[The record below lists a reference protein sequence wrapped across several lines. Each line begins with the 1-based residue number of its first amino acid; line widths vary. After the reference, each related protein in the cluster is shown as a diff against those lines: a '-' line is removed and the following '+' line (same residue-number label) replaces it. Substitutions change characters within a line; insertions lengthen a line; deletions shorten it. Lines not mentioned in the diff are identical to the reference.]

1 MKKKTLKQADEQE
14 VKVGFVD
21 GLFEMYKLRCDIA
34 KARAEL
40 LADSAMSTYNHKFGT
55 FIFGNHI
62 DYRSSWIESLI
73 EPKRLELD
81 RTKRMEASLIAY
93 EFLILQHATLKCVLE
108 RKYDE
113 LINITIYDKFI
124 APKLIRRHSHNSN
137 GCSYSYRRS
146 FS

>member
-1 MKKKTLKQADEQE
+1 
-14 VKVGFVD
+14 
-21 GLFEMYKLRCDIA
+21 MYKLRCDIA

-81 RTKRMEASLIAY
+81 RTKRMEASIIAY
-93 EFLILQHATLKCVLE
+93 EFLILQHATLKCILE
-108 RKYDE
+108 
-113 LINITIYDKFI
+113 
-124 APKLIRRHSHNSN
+124 
-137 GCSYSYRRS
+137 
-146 FS
+146 

>member
-1 MKKKTLKQADEQE
+1 M
-14 VKVGFVD
+14 GFVD

-40 LADSAMSTYNHKFGT
+40 LADSAVSSYNHKFGT
-55 FIFGNHI
+55 FIFGDHI

-81 RTKRMEASLIAY
+81 TNKRMEASLLAY
-93 EFLILQHATLKCVLE
+93 EFLILQHATLKCLLE
-108 RKYDE
+108 RKHDK
-113 LINITIYDKFI
+113 LINVGIYDKFI
-124 APKLIRRHSHNSN
+124 ASKLLRRHSQYAI
-137 GCSYSYRRS
+137 CSSHSFRSS

>member
-1 MKKKTLKQADEQE
+1 MKQKNQKTGEEEE

-81 RTKRMEASLIAY
+81 RTI
-93 EFLILQHATLKCVLE
+93 F
-108 RKYDE
+108 
-113 LINITIYDKFI
+113 DKFI
-124 APKLIRRHSHNSN
+124 TPKLIRRRSQYAIVALTRS
-137 GCSYSYRRS
+137 GQFQLTKKFFWLLCSEKMAGSKARNCD
-146 FS
+146 